1 MKVYDCF
8 TYFDEDLILETRLN
22 ILNDYV
28 DYFVI
33 VESTFNH
40 NGESRKLKFDITKF
54 EKFKDKIKYIV
65 WDDTPSNIEKISDQ
79 DTEIDRENKF
89 INNAVKRE
97 NGQRNHA
104 MKGLEDAGDEDL
116 ILSSDLDEIPSL
128 DNLNFKNIK
137 QKIIIFEQIMC
148 YYKFNLAIP
157 NYKWFGTRA
166 CLKKNLKSP
175 QWLRNI
181 KARKYP
187 LFRLDIL
194 FNDKKFNDI
203 KFINKG
209 GWHFT
214 NIKSPEEIHLKYKSY
229 CHHREYE
236 LSGMNIEKIKEIIK
250 SKHTI
255 YDLKIDQRK
264 NKIGKGMKL
273 INLQNSELPD
283 YIINKKTEYSEW
295 FDL

>member
-1 MKVYDCF
+1 MKIYDCF
-8 TYFDEDLILETRLN
+8 TYFDEDLILNTRLN

-40 NGESRKLKFDITKF
+40 NGESRHLKFDINKF
-54 EKFKDKIKYIV
+54 EKFKKKIKYIV
-65 WDDTPSNIEKISDQ
+65 WDKIPEDV
-79 DTEIDRENKF
+79 EIINKDDEEIIKERKF
-89 INNAVKRE
+89 INNAVRRD
-97 NGQRNHA
+97 NGQRNYV
-104 MKGLEDAGDEDL
+104 MKGLENADKNDL
-116 ILSSDLDEIPSL
+116 ILLSDLDEIPF
-128 DNLNFKNIK
+128 LNKIDLKKIK
-137 QKIIIFEQIMC
+137 HKIIIFEQLMC

-187 LFRLDIL
+187 FFRLDIL
-194 FNDKKFNDI
+194 FNEKKFNNITII
-203 KFINKG
+203 KQG

-214 NIKSPEEIHLKYKSY
+214 NIKTPEEIHYKYKSY

-236 LSGMNIEKIKEIIK
+236 LSGMNVDRIKEIIK
-250 SKHTI
+250 SKHTL

-264 NKIGKGMKL
+264 SKMGKGMKL
-273 INLQNSELPD
+273 INLENKDLPNYIVNNKNSF
-283 YIINKKTEYSEW
+283 IEW
-295 FDL
+295 FS

>member
-1 MKVYDCF
+1 MKIYDCF
-8 TYFDEDLILETRLN
+8 TYFDEDLILDTRLN

-40 NGESRKLKFDITKF
+40 NGESRQLKFDINKF
-54 EKFKDKIKYIV
+54 EKIKKKIKYVV
-65 WDDTPSNIEKISDQ
+65 WDKIPEDIEKINENDE
-79 DTEIDRENKF
+79 EIIRERKF
-89 INNAVKRE
+89 INNAVRRD
-97 NGQRNHA
+97 NGQRNYV
-104 MKGLEDAGDEDL
+104 MKGLENADKNDL
-116 ILSSDLDEIPSL
+116 ILLSDLDEIPL
-128 DNLNFKNIK
+128 LNKIDLKKIK
-137 QKIIIFEQIMC
+137 HKIIIFEQLMC

-187 LFRLDIL
+187 FFRLDIL
-194 FNDKKFNDI
+194 FNEKKFNNISII
-203 KFINKG
+203 KQG

-214 NIKSPEEIHLKYKSY
+214 NIKTPEEIHFKYKSY

-236 LSGMNIEKIKEIIK
+236 LSGMNVDKIKEIIK
-250 SKHTI
+250 SKHTL

-264 NKIGKGMKL
+264 NKMGKGMKL
-273 INLQNSELPD
+273 INLENKDLPNYIVNNKNSF
-283 YIINKKTEYSEW
+283 IEW
-295 FDL
+295 FS

>member
-8 TYFDEDLILETRLN
+8 TYFDEDLILEIRLN
-22 ILNDYV
+22 ILNEYV

-40 NGESRKLKFDITKF
+40 NGEKRQLRFDINKYW
-54 EKFKDKIKYIV
+54 KFKDKIKYIV
-65 WDDTPSNIEKISDQ
+65 LDDCPKNIEKISEHDS
-79 DTEIDRENKF
+79 EKVKENKF
-89 INNAVKRE
+89 ITNAMKRE
-97 NGQRNHA
+97 NGQRNYIINGIEEA
-104 MKGLEDAGDEDL
+104 SEEDL
-116 ILSSDLDEIPSL
+116 ILLSDLDEIPSL
-128 DNLNFKNIK
+128 ENFDFSNIK
-137 QKIIIFEQIMC
+137 EKIIIFEQIMC

-157 NYKWFGTRA
+157 NFKWYGTRA

-187 LFRLDIL
+187 LFRIDIL
-194 FNDKKFNDI
+194 FNEMKFNDI
-203 KFINKG
+203 KLIRKG

-214 NIKSPEEIHLKYKSY
+214 NIKHPEEIHLKYKSY
-229 CHHREYE
+229 LHHREYE
-236 LSGMNIEKIKEIIK
+236 LSGMNEDKIREIIK
-250 SKHTI
+250 NKHTL

-273 INLQNSELPD
+273 INLQKDELPD
-283 YIINKKTEYSEW
+283 YVISKRKEFATW
-295 FDL
+295 FD

>member
-1 MKVYDCF
+1 MKVFDCF

-28 DYFVI
+28 DYFII
-33 VESTFNH
+33 VESTYNH
-40 NGESRKLKFDITKF
+40 NGESRDLKFNINKYTKF
-54 EKFKDKIKYIV
+54 KNKIKYIV
-65 WDDTPSNIEKISDQ
+65 WDKVPVDIEVIKENDSD
-79 DTEIDRENKF
+79 IDREHKF
-89 INNAVKRE
+89 IYNAVKRD
-97 NGQRNHA
+97 NGQRNYV
-104 MKGLEDAGDEDL
+104 MKGLDNAEDNDL
-116 ILSSDLDEIPSL
+116 ILLSDLDEIPSL
-128 DNLNFKNIK
+128 NRIDLKNIK
-137 QKIIIFEQIMC
+137 AKIIIFDQIMC

-166 CLKKNLKSP
+166 CLRKNLKSP
-175 QWLRNI
+175 QWLRNV

-194 FNDKKFNDI
+194 FNEKKYNNI
-203 KFINKG
+203 KIIENG

-214 NIKSPEEIHLKYKSY
+214 NIKTPEEIHYKYKSY

-236 LSGMNIEKIKEIIK
+236 LSGLNVDKIKEIIK

-255 YDLKIDQRK
+255 YDLKADQRK

-273 INLQNSELPD
+273 INLQDHELPK
-283 YIINKKTEYSEW
+283 YIEKNKNKLIEW
-295 FDL
+295 FD

>member
-1 MKVYDCF
+1 MKIYDCF
-8 TYFDEDLILETRLN
+8 TYFDEDLILDTRLN

-40 NGESRKLKFDITKF
+40 NGESRQLKFDINKF
-54 EKFKDKIKYIV
+54 EKFKKKIKYIV
-65 WDDTPSNIEKISDQ
+65 WEKIPEDIEKINENDE
-79 DTEIDRENKF
+79 EIVRERKF
-89 INNAVKRE
+89 INNAVRRD
-97 NGQRNHA
+97 NGQRNYV
-104 MKGLEDAGDEDL
+104 MKGLENADKNDL
-116 ILSSDLDEIPSL
+116 ILLSDLDEIPL
-128 DNLNFKNIK
+128 LNKIDLKKIK
-137 QKIIIFEQIMC
+137 HKIIIFEQLMC

-187 LFRLDIL
+187 FFRLDIL
-194 FNDKKFNDI
+194 FNEKKFNNISII
-203 KFINKG
+203 KQG

-214 NIKSPEEIHLKYKSY
+214 NIKTPEEIHYKYKSY

-236 LSGMNIEKIKEIIK
+236 LSGMNVDKIKEIIK
-250 SKHTI
+250 SKHTL

-264 NKIGKGMKL
+264 NKMGKGMKL
-273 INLQNSELPD
+273 INLENKDLPNYIVNNKNSF
-283 YIINKKTEYSEW
+283 IEW
-295 FDL
+295 FS

>member
-8 TYFDEDLILETRLN
+8 TYFDEDLILEIRLN
-22 ILNDYV
+22 ILNEYV

-40 NGESRKLKFDITKF
+40 NGEKRQLRFDINKYW
-54 EKFKDKIKYIV
+54 KFKDKIKYIV
-65 WDDTPSNIEKISDQ
+65 WDDCPKNIEKISEHDS
-79 DTEIDRENKF
+79 EKVKENKF
-89 INNAVKRE
+89 ITNAMKRE
-97 NGQRNHA
+97 NGQRNYIINGIEEA
-104 MKGLEDAGDEDL
+104 SEEDL
-116 ILSSDLDEIPSL
+116 ILLSDLDEIPSL
-128 DNLNFKNIK
+128 ENFDFSNIK
-137 QKIIIFEQIMC
+137 EKIIIFEQIMC

-157 NYKWFGTRA
+157 NFKWYGTRA

-187 LFRLDIL
+187 LFRIDIL
-194 FNDKKFNDI
+194 FNDMKFNDI
-203 KFINKG
+203 KLIKKG

-214 NIKSPEEIHLKYKSY
+214 NIKHPEEIHLKYKSY
-229 CHHREYE
+229 LHHREYE
-236 LSGMNIEKIKEIIK
+236 LSGMNEDKIKEIIK
-250 SKHTI
+250 NKHTL

-273 INLQNSELPD
+273 INLQKDELPD
-283 YIINKKTEYSEW
+283 YVISKRKEFATW
-295 FDL
+295 FD

>member
-1 MKVYDCF
+1 MKIYDCF
-8 TYFDEDLILETRLN
+8 TYFDEDLILDTRLN

-40 NGESRKLKFDITKF
+40 NGESRQLKFDINKF
-54 EKFKDKIKYIV
+54 EKFKKKIKYVV
-65 WDDTPSNIEKISDQ
+65 WDKIPEDIEKINENDE
-79 DTEIDRENKF
+79 EIIRERKF
-89 INNAVKRE
+89 INNAVRRD
-97 NGQRNHA
+97 NGQRNYV
-104 MKGLEDAGDEDL
+104 MKGLENADKNDL
-116 ILSSDLDEIPSL
+116 ILLSDLDEIPL
-128 DNLNFKNIK
+128 LNKIDLKKIK
-137 QKIIIFEQIMC
+137 HKIIIFEQLMC

-187 LFRLDIL
+187 FFRLDIL
-194 FNDKKFNDI
+194 FNEKKFNNISII
-203 KFINKG
+203 KQG

-214 NIKSPEEIHLKYKSY
+214 NIKTPEEIHYKYKSY

-236 LSGMNIEKIKEIIK
+236 LSGMNVDKIKEIIK
-250 SKHTI
+250 SKHTL

-264 NKIGKGMKL
+264 NKMGKGMKL
-273 INLQNSELPD
+273 INLENKDLPNYIVNNKNSF
-283 YIINKKTEYSEW
+283 IEW
-295 FDL
+295 FS

>member
-1 MKVYDCF
+1 MKIYDCF
-8 TYFDEDLILETRLN
+8 TYFDEDLILDTRLN

-40 NGESRKLKFDITKF
+40 NGESRHLKFDINKF
-54 EKFKDKIKYIV
+54 EKFKKKIKYIV
-65 WDDTPSNIEKISDQ
+65 WDKIPEDV
-79 DTEIDRENKF
+79 EIINKDDEEIVRERKY
-89 INNAVKRE
+89 INNAVRRD
-97 NGQRNHA
+97 NGQRNYV
-104 MKGLEDAGDEDL
+104 MKGLENADKNDL
-116 ILSSDLDEIPSL
+116 ILLSDLDEIPL
-128 DNLNFKNIK
+128 LNKIDLKKIK
-137 QKIIIFEQIMC
+137 HKIIIFEQLMC

-187 LFRLDIL
+187 FFRLDIL
-194 FNDKKFNDI
+194 FNEKKFNNITII
-203 KFINKG
+203 KQG

-214 NIKSPEEIHLKYKSY
+214 NIKTPEEIHYKYKSY

-236 LSGMNIEKIKEIIK
+236 LSGMNVDKIKEIIK
-250 SKHTI
+250 SKHTL

-264 NKIGKGMKL
+264 SKMGKGMKL
-273 INLQNSELPD
+273 INLENKDLPNYIVNNKNSF
-283 YIINKKTEYSEW
+283 IEW
-295 FDL
+295 FS

>member
-1 MKVYDCF
+1 MKIYDCF
-8 TYFDEDLILETRLN
+8 TYFDEDLILDARLN
-22 ILNDYV
+22 ILNDHV

-40 NGESRKLKFDITKF
+40 NGESRRLKFDINKF
-54 EKFKDKIKYIV
+54 RKFKDKIKYII
-65 WDDTPSNIEKISDQ
+65 WDKIPEDIEKINTD
-79 DTEIDRENKF
+79 DEELVKEHKF
-89 INNAVKRE
+89 INNAVRRD
-97 NGQRNHA
+97 NGQRNYVE
-104 MKGLEDAGDEDL
+104 KGLEDADENDL
-116 ILSSDLDEIPSL
+116 ILLSDLDEIPF
-128 DNLNFKNIK
+128 LNKIDLRKIKN
-137 QKIIIFEQIMC
+137 KIIIFEQLMC

-187 LFRLDIL
+187 FFRFDIL
-194 FNDKKFNDI
+194 FNQKKFNN
-203 KFINKG
+203 INIIEQG

-214 NIKSPEEIHLKYKSY
+214 NIKTPEEIHFKYKSY

-236 LSGMNIEKIKEIIK
+236 LSGMNVDKIRDIIK
-250 SKHTI
+250 SKHTL
-255 YDLKIDQRK
+255 YDLKIDQRN

-273 INLQNSELPD
+273 INLENKDLPN
-283 YIINKKTEYSEW
+283 YIVKNKNRLIEW
-295 FDL
+295 FS

>member
-8 TYFDEDLILETRLN
+8 TYFDEDLILEIRLN
-22 ILNDYV
+22 ILNEYV

-40 NGESRKLKFDITKF
+40 NGEKRQLRFDINKYW
-54 EKFKDKIKYIV
+54 KFKDKIKYIV
-65 WDDTPSNIEKISDQ
+65 WDDCPKNIEKISEHDL
-79 DTEIDRENKF
+79 EKVKENKF
-89 INNAVKRE
+89 ITNAMKRE
-97 NGQRNHA
+97 NGQRNYIINGIKEA
-104 MKGLEDAGDEDL
+104 SEEDL
-116 ILSSDLDEIPSL
+116 ILLSDLDEIPSL
-128 DNLNFKNIK
+128 ENFDFSNIK
-137 QKIIIFEQIMC
+137 EKIIIFEQIMC

-157 NYKWFGTRA
+157 NFKWYGTRG

-187 LFRLDIL
+187 LFRIDIL
-194 FNDKKFNDI
+194 FNDMKFNDI
-203 KFINKG
+203 KLIKKG

-214 NIKSPEEIHLKYKSY
+214 NIKHPEEIHLKYKSY
-229 CHHREYE
+229 LHHREYE
-236 LSGMNIEKIKEIIK
+236 LSGMNEDKIKEIIK
-250 SKHTI
+250 NKHTL

-273 INLQNSELPD
+273 INLQKDELPD
-283 YIINKKTEYSEW
+283 YVISKRKEFATW
-295 FDL
+295 FD

>member
-1 MKVYDCF
+1 MKIYDCF
-8 TYFDEDLILETRLN
+8 TYFDEDLILDTRLN

-40 NGESRKLKFDITKF
+40 NGESRQLKFDINKF
-54 EKFKDKIKYIV
+54 EKFKKKIKYVV
-65 WDDTPSNIEKISDQ
+65 WDKIPEDIEKINENDE
-79 DTEIDRENKF
+79 EIIRERKF
-89 INNAVKRE
+89 INNAVRRD
-97 NGQRNHA
+97 NGQRNYV
-104 MKGLEDAGDEDL
+104 MKGLENADKNDL
-116 ILSSDLDEIPSL
+116 ILLSDLDEIPL
-128 DNLNFKNIK
+128 LNKIDLKKIK
-137 QKIIIFEQIMC
+137 HKIIIFEQLMC

-166 CLKKNLKSP
+166 CLEKNLKSP

-187 LFRLDIL
+187 FFRLDIL
-194 FNDKKFNDI
+194 FNEKKFNNISII
-203 KFINKG
+203 KQG

-214 NIKSPEEIHLKYKSY
+214 NIKTPEEIHFKYKSY

-236 LSGMNIEKIKEIIK
+236 LSGMNVDKIKEIIK
-250 SKHTI
+250 SKHTL

-264 NKIGKGMKL
+264 NKMGKGMKL
-273 INLQNSELPD
+273 INLENKDLPNYIVNNKNSF
-283 YIINKKTEYSEW
+283 IEW
-295 FDL
+295 FS

>member
-1 MKVYDCF
+1 MKIYDCF
-8 TYFDEDLILETRLN
+8 TYFEEDLILDTRLN

-40 NGESRKLKFDITKF
+40 NGESRHLKFDINKF
-54 EKFKDKIKYIV
+54 EKFKKKIKYIV
-65 WDDTPSNIEKISDQ
+65 WDKIPEDV
-79 DTEIDRENKF
+79 EIINKDDEEIIKERKF
-89 INNAVKRE
+89 INNAVRRD
-97 NGQRNHA
+97 NGQRNYV
-104 MKGLEDAGDEDL
+104 MKGLENADKNDL
-116 ILSSDLDEIPSL
+116 ILLSDLDEIPF
-128 DNLNFKNIK
+128 LNKIDLKKIK
-137 QKIIIFEQIMC
+137 HKIIIFEQLMC

-187 LFRLDIL
+187 FFRLDIL
-194 FNDKKFNDI
+194 FNEKKFNNITII
-203 KFINKG
+203 KQG

-214 NIKSPEEIHLKYKSY
+214 NIKTPEEIHYKYKSY

-236 LSGMNIEKIKEIIK
+236 LSGMNVDKIKEIIK
-250 SKHTI
+250 SKHTL

-264 NKIGKGMKL
+264 SKMGKGMKL
-273 INLQNSELPD
+273 INLENKDLPNYIVNNKNSF
-283 YIINKKTEYSEW
+283 IEW
-295 FDL
+295 FS

>member
-8 TYFDEDLILETRLN
+8 TYFDEDLILEIRLN
-22 ILNDYV
+22 ILNEYV

-40 NGESRKLKFDITKF
+40 NGEKRQLRFDIDKYR
-54 EKFKDKIKYIV
+54 KFKDKIKYIV
-65 WDDTPSNIEKISDQ
+65 WDDCPKNIEKISEHDL
-79 DTEIDRENKF
+79 EKVKENKF
-89 INNAVKRE
+89 ITNAMKRE
-97 NGQRNHA
+97 NGQRNYIINGIEEA
-104 MKGLEDAGDEDL
+104 SEEDL
-116 ILSSDLDEIPSL
+116 ILLSDLDEIPSL
-128 DNLNFKNIK
+128 ENFDFSNIK
-137 QKIIIFEQIMC
+137 EKIIIFEQIMC

-157 NYKWFGTRA
+157 NFKWYGTRA
-166 CLKKNLKSP
+166 CLKKNLKNP

-194 FNDKKFNDI
+194 FNDMKFNDI
-203 KFINKG
+203 KLIKNG

-214 NIKSPEEIHLKYKSY
+214 NIKHPEEIHLKYKSY
-229 CHHREYE
+229 LHHREYE
-236 LSGMNIEKIKEIIK
+236 LSGMNEDKIREIIRN
-250 SKHTI
+250 KHTL

-273 INLQNSELPD
+273 INLQKDELPD
-283 YIINKKTEYSEW
+283 YVISKRKEFATW
-295 FDL
+295 FD

>member
-1 MKVYDCF
+1 MKIYDCF
-8 TYFDEDLILETRLN
+8 TYFDEDLILDTRLN

-40 NGESRKLKFDITKF
+40 NGESRHLKFDINKF
-54 EKFKDKIKYIV
+54 EKFKKKIKYIV
-65 WDDTPSNIEKISDQ
+65 WDKIPEDV
-79 DTEIDRENKF
+79 EIINKDDEEIIKEHKF
-89 INNAVKRE
+89 INNAVRRD
-97 NGQRNHA
+97 NGQRNYV
-104 MKGLEDAGDEDL
+104 MKGLENADKNDL
-116 ILSSDLDEIPSL
+116 ILLSDLDEIPF
-128 DNLNFKNIK
+128 LNKIDLKKIK
-137 QKIIIFEQIMC
+137 HKIIIFEQLMC

-187 LFRLDIL
+187 FFRLDIL
-194 FNDKKFNDI
+194 FNEKKFNNINII
-203 KFINKG
+203 KQG

-214 NIKSPEEIHLKYKSY
+214 NIKTPEEIHYKYKSY

-236 LSGMNIEKIKEIIK
+236 LSGMNVDKIKEIIK
-250 SKHTI
+250 SKHTL

-264 NKIGKGMKL
+264 SKMGKGMKL
-273 INLQNSELPD
+273 INLENKDLPNYIVNNKNSF
-283 YIINKKTEYSEW
+283 IEW
-295 FDL
+295 FS

>member
-1 MKVYDCF
+1 MKIYDCF
-8 TYFDEDLILETRLN
+8 TYFDEDLILDTRLN

-40 NGESRKLKFDITKF
+40 NGESRQLKFDINKF
-54 EKFKDKIKYIV
+54 EKFKKKIKYVV
-65 WDDTPSNIEKISDQ
+65 WDKIPEDIEKINENDE
-79 DTEIDRENKF
+79 EIIRERKF
-89 INNAVKRE
+89 INNAVRRD
-97 NGQRNHA
+97 NGQRNYV
-104 MKGLEDAGDEDL
+104 MKGLENADKNDL
-116 ILSSDLDEIPSL
+116 ILLSDLDEIPL
-128 DNLNFKNIK
+128 LNKIDLKKIK
-137 QKIIIFEQIMC
+137 HKIIIFEQLMC

-187 LFRLDIL
+187 FFRLDIL
-194 FNDKKFNDI
+194 FNEKKFNNISII
-203 KFINKG
+203 KQG

-214 NIKSPEEIHLKYKSY
+214 NIKTPEEIHFKYKSY

-236 LSGMNIEKIKEIIK
+236 LSGMNVDKIKEIIK
-250 SKHTI
+250 SKHTL
-255 YDLKIDQRK
+255 YDLKIDQRN

-273 INLQNSELPD
+273 INLENKDLPN
-283 YIINKKTEYSEW
+283 YIVKNKNRLIEW
-295 FDL
+295 FS

>member
-1 MKVYDCF
+1 MKIYDCF
-8 TYFDEDLILETRLN
+8 TYFDEDLILDTRLN

-40 NGESRKLKFDITKF
+40 NGESRHLKFDINKF
-54 EKFKDKIKYIV
+54 EKFKKKIKYIV
-65 WDDTPSNIEKISDQ
+65 WDKIPEDV
-79 DTEIDRENKF
+79 EIINKDDEEIIKERKF
-89 INNAVKRE
+89 INNAVRRD
-97 NGQRNHA
+97 NGQRNYV
-104 MKGLEDAGDEDL
+104 MKGLENADKNDL
-116 ILSSDLDEIPSL
+116 ILLSDLDEIPF
-128 DNLNFKNIK
+128 LNKIDLKKIK
-137 QKIIIFEQIMC
+137 HKIIIFEQLMC

-187 LFRLDIL
+187 FFRLDIL
-194 FNDKKFNDI
+194 FNEKKFNNINII
-203 KFINKG
+203 KQG

-214 NIKSPEEIHLKYKSY
+214 NIKTPEEIHYKYKSY

-236 LSGMNIEKIKEIIK
+236 LSGMNVDKIKEIIK
-250 SKHTI
+250 SKHTL

-264 NKIGKGMKL
+264 SKMGKGMKL
-273 INLQNSELPD
+273 INLENKDLPNYIVNNKNSF
-283 YIINKKTEYSEW
+283 IEW
-295 FDL
+295 FS

>member
-8 TYFDEDLILETRLN
+8 TYFDEDLILEIRLN
-22 ILNDYV
+22 ILNEYV

-40 NGESRKLKFDITKF
+40 NGEKRQLRFDINKYR
-54 EKFKDKIKYIV
+54 KFKDKIKYIV
-65 WDDTPSNIEKISDQ
+65 WDDCPQNIEKINEHDP
-79 DTEIDRENKF
+79 EKVKENKF
-89 INNAVKRE
+89 ITNAMKRE
-97 NGQRNHA
+97 NGQRNYIINGIEEA
-104 MKGLEDAGDEDL
+104 NEEDL
-116 ILSSDLDEIPSL
+116 ILLSDLDEIPSL
-128 DNLNFKNIK
+128 ENFDFSNIK
-137 QKIIIFEQIMC
+137 EKIIIFEQIMC

-157 NYKWFGTRA
+157 DFKWCGTRA

-187 LFRLDIL
+187 IFRIDIL
-194 FNDKKFNDI
+194 FNDMKFNDI
-203 KFINKG
+203 KLIKNG

-214 NIKSPEEIHLKYKSY
+214 NIKHPEEIHLKYKSY
-229 CHHREYE
+229 LHHREYE
-236 LSGMNIEKIKEIIK
+236 LSGMNEDKIKEIIK
-250 SKHTI
+250 NKFTL

-273 INLQNSELPD
+273 INLQKEELPD
-283 YIINKKTEYSEW
+283 YVISKRKEFATW
-295 FDL
+295 FD

>member
-1 MKVYDCF
+1 MKIYDCF
-8 TYFDEDLILETRLN
+8 TYFDEDLILDTRLN

-40 NGESRKLKFDITKF
+40 NGESRHLKFDINKF
-54 EKFKDKIKYIV
+54 EKFKKKIKYIV
-65 WDDTPSNIEKISDQ
+65 WDKIPEDV
-79 DTEIDRENKF
+79 EIINKDDEEIIKERKF
-89 INNAVKRE
+89 INNAVRRD
-97 NGQRNHA
+97 NGQRNYV
-104 MKGLEDAGDEDL
+104 MKGLENADKNDL
-116 ILSSDLDEIPSL
+116 ILLSDLDEIPF
-128 DNLNFKNIK
+128 LNKIDLKKIK
-137 QKIIIFEQIMC
+137 HKIIIFEQLMC

-187 LFRLDIL
+187 FFRLDIL
-194 FNDKKFNDI
+194 FNEKKFNNITII
-203 KFINKG
+203 KQG

-214 NIKSPEEIHLKYKSY
+214 NIKTPEEIHYKYKSY

-236 LSGMNIEKIKEIIK
+236 LSGMNVDKIKEIIK
-250 SKHTI
+250 SKHTL

-264 NKIGKGMKL
+264 NKMGKGMKL
-273 INLQNSELPD
+273 INLENKDLPNYIVNNKNSF
-283 YIINKKTEYSEW
+283 IEW
-295 FDL
+295 FS

>member
-40 NGESRKLKFDITKF
+40 NGESRKLKFDITKY

-203 KFINKG
+203 KFIKKG

-214 NIKSPEEIHLKYKSY
+214 NIKHPEEIHLKYKSY

-236 LSGMNIEKIKEIIK
+236 LSGMNTDKIKDMIE
-250 SKHTI
+250 SKHTL
-255 YDLKIDQRK
+255 YDLKMDQRK

-273 INLQNSELPD
+273 INLQKNELPD
-283 YIINKKTEYSEW
+283 YIINKKEEFDQW
-295 FDL
+295 FD

>member
-1 MKVYDCF
+1 MKIYDCF
-8 TYFDEDLILETRLN
+8 TYFDEDLILNTRLN

-40 NGESRKLKFDITKF
+40 NGESRHLKFDINKF
-54 EKFKDKIKYIV
+54 EKFKKKIKYIV
-65 WDDTPSNIEKISDQ
+65 WDKIPEDV
-79 DTEIDRENKF
+79 EIINKDDEEIIKERKF
-89 INNAVKRE
+89 INNAVRRD
-97 NGQRNHA
+97 NGQRNYV
-104 MKGLEDAGDEDL
+104 MKGLENADKNDL
-116 ILSSDLDEIPSL
+116 ILLSDLDEIPF
-128 DNLNFKNIK
+128 LNKIDLKKIK
-137 QKIIIFEQIMC
+137 HKIIIFEQLMC

-187 LFRLDIL
+187 FFRLDIL
-194 FNDKKFNDI
+194 FNEKKFNNITII
-203 KFINKG
+203 KQG

-214 NIKSPEEIHLKYKSY
+214 NIKTPEEIHYKYKSY

-236 LSGMNIEKIKEIIK
+236 LSGMNVDKIKEIIK
-250 SKHTI
+250 SKHTL

-264 NKIGKGMKL
+264 NKMGKGMKL
-273 INLQNSELPD
+273 INLENKDLPNYIVNNKNSF
-283 YIINKKTEYSEW
+283 IEW
-295 FDL
+295 FS

>member
-1 MKVYDCF
+1 MKIYDCF
-8 TYFDEDLILETRLN
+8 TYFDEDLILDTRLN

-33 VESTFNH
+33 VECTFNH
-40 NGESRKLKFDITKF
+40 NGESRHLKFDINKF
-54 EKFKDKIKYIV
+54 EKFKKKIKYIV
-65 WDDTPSNIEKISDQ
+65 WDKIPEDV
-79 DTEIDRENKF
+79 EIINKDDEEIIKERKF
-89 INNAVKRE
+89 INNAVRRD
-97 NGQRNHA
+97 NGQRNYV
-104 MKGLEDAGDEDL
+104 MKGLENADKNDL
-116 ILSSDLDEIPSL
+116 ILLSDLDEIPF
-128 DNLNFKNIK
+128 LNKIDLKKIK
-137 QKIIIFEQIMC
+137 HKIIIFEQLMC

-187 LFRLDIL
+187 FFRLDIL
-194 FNDKKFNDI
+194 FNEKKFNNITII
-203 KFINKG
+203 KQG

-214 NIKSPEEIHLKYKSY
+214 NIKTPEEIHYKYKSY

-236 LSGMNIEKIKEIIK
+236 LSGMNVDRIKEIIK
-250 SKHTI
+250 SKHTL

-264 NKIGKGMKL
+264 SKMGKGMKL
-273 INLQNSELPD
+273 INLENKDLPNYIVNNKNSF
-283 YIINKKTEYSEW
+283 IEW
-295 FDL
+295 FS